1 MLFLHAGGYGATLS
15 WGGLPTDAVA
25 LKARA
30 VEDGLE
36 ELFVRLEVLC
46 MAEYNVPVL
55 VKPRLSL
62 DSNRTQGDQV
72 NEHGQQGCNNGESD
86 HERSEL
92 QASGTIVHL
101 DCATKLNLC
110 GISLSVEHCVE
121 GELGHGSL
129 TKRDVVRALKLSV
142 RSRHN
147 TQHAERHGLRVVD
160 IG

>member
-1 MLFLHAGGYGATLS
+1 MLLLALILLVVEELSSMLFLHAGGYGATLS

-30 VEDGLE
+30 VKDGLE

-86 HERSEL
+86 QWFEL
-92 QASGTIVHL
+92 SSGRTLPDLLVICKVG
-101 DCATKLNLC
+101 A
-110 GISLSVEHCVE
+110 I
-121 GELGHGSL
+121 ELG
-129 TKRDVVRALKLSV
+129 R
-142 RSRHN
+142 
-147 TQHAERHGLRVVD
+147 
-160 IG
+160 